1 MNGAAIAGP
10 QRMCN
15 CEVSGDGGDAIAE
28 NAADVA
34 VVKHQHIVADPPPEE
49 DDEQWS
55 VQISGA
61 GTT

>member
-1 MNGAAIAGP
+1 
-10 QRMCN
+10 MCN
-15 CEVSGDGGDAIAE
+15 CGVSGDGGDGVAE
-28 NAADVA
+28 NAAGVA
-34 VVKHQHIVADPPPEE
+34 VAKHQQIVADPPPEEEE